1 MKMGWWVRYGMVRW
15 GSYHRRF
22 IAQRASKC
30 TGAGGGQ
37 VGVSGRTARHCCKV
51 LVHIGIE
58 REVGLDTEKGA
69 GLVVYSSRR

>member
-1 MKMGWWVRYGMVRW
+1 MVWCGGAAITVDLSRKRLRNALAPAVGRW
-15 GSYHRRF
+15 ARRGK
-22 IAQRASKC
+22 S
-30 TGAGGGQ
+30 
-37 VGVSGRTARHCCKV
+37 ARHCCEV